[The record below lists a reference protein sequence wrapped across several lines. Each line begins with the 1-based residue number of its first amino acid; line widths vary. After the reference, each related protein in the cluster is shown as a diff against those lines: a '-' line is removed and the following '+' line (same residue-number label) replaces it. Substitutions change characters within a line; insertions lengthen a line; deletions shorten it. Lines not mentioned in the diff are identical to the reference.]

1 MARKLREDLPVA
13 RNIQEGYVAIMQ
25 TIDVRPC
32 LLMVEGQ
39 SGDRF
44 DRTAYEEGAARLADL
59 IDPGAPSGEDKVR
72 AASKLRSYGYDEL
85 KAGSL
90 LKTLKDV
97 TGTGDGSWRDVLLR
111 LADLIEPVVG
121 R

>member
-1 MARKLREDLPVA
+1 MMATDEERREVAEELRGLRHMTYYSEEVVESIKDAIGIADPVNTFREPED
-13 RNIQEGYVAIMQ
+13 I
-25 TIDVRPC
+25 
-32 LLMVEGQ
+32 
-39 SGDRF
+39 
-44 DRTAYEEGAARLADL
+44 YELLADL

-72 AASKLRSYGYDEL
+72 AASKLRSYGHDEL

-111 LADLIEPVVG
+111 LADLIEPAVG